1 MNTQAQLC
9 HIDHERCV
17 VLVTA
22 FEQQKALG
30 SALGEGASA
39 EAAEDRALERL
50 RSRFQ
55 AELQSEVIAGS
66 DTSTPP
72 IQRSDQPTRPAPRP
86 EGRKEQTPQS
96 RPSSPKPSSLRRTT
110 MAGDSSEQAHLT
122 ATDTPAMAV
131 VQAEAAPS
139 EAPTDPDDWSDELAA
154 VDLEIQRI
162 GWDREQERS
171 YLERAFGHSSRHKL
185 TRYSDLIA
193 YLKRL
198 NALGPGTP
206 VDVAPVPLR
215 RGDLI
220 TQGDQMLEKLEWSG
234 EQARTFLQNKLGAN
248 SRQALS
254 DEQLLTFNMLLENE
268 LVESATGTDARKAGL
283 PS

>member
-1 MNTQAQLC
+1 MHTQAQLC

-22 FEQQKALG
+22 FEQEKALG

-50 RSRFQ
+50 RSRMQ
-55 AELQSEVIAGS
+55 AELQTEVIAAS
-66 DTSTPP
+66 DASTPP
-72 IQRSDQPTRPAPRP
+72 IQRSPQSTPPVPRP
-86 EGRKEQTPQS
+86 EGMKEQTPLT
-96 RPSSPKPSSLRRTT
+96 RPSSPTPNTLRRTSVT
-110 MAGDSSEQAHLT
+110 GDSSEHGHL
-122 ATDTPAMAV
+122 PAKDKPPIAV
-131 VQAEAAPS
+131 GQAEAAPS

-154 VDLEIQRI
+154 VDLEMQRI

-198 NALGPGTP
+198 NALEPGTP

-220 TQGDQMLEKLEWSG
+220 TQGDQMLEKLQWSG
-234 EQARTFLQNKLGAN
+234 EQARTYLQLQLGAS

-254 DEQLLTFNMLLENE
+254 DEQLLSFNMLLENE
-268 LVESATGTDARKAGL
+268 LVGSIGTQQAREAEL